1 MTFGFF
7 HLPREVRDRIYSNL
21 RSVGSFS
28 LELFEFDDAETIKAA
43 IDVKPST
50 LHLLVSKRFKSEYVA
65 VVISGATLAFGPT
78 PAIHPRKIPVL
89 AKLILDN
96 VKKCKVDLFIPYK
109 AHKVQK
115 EAQLNTI
122 CDPDVFLDLP
132 FEDEERIG
140 KFLNYEDDSDE
151 EGKDAEGLSNSE
163 IEWEDAA
170 KVLDFSDGEDELK
183 DLDEEQNT
191 LIPDWIFRLLFK
203 LRALQSVELVVTSGE
218 PMPTCQAVSPADSLQ
233 LMAAE
238 MKDLLRVPFLSKLE
252 ARRVVVEDYGFYD
265 TKFAGVQRCGIWT
278 LESGWKSPE
287 EVGMIEGRELELVT
301 NECPGWSCGDPTCLG
316 VGNKH
321 PYPRKWVKTPQE
333 LSLFR
338 AKEVGDKGPQ
348 AILCTLCRLFC
359 IEIPLNLVNTPPTM
373 ADEVYDGAIGIDLGT
388 TYSCV
393 ANYEGAGVE
402 IIANEQGSF
411 TTPSFVSFTAEER
424 LIGEAAKNNAAMNPV
439 NTVFDVKRL
448 IGRRFDDPT
457 VKKDIESWPFKVVD
471 DDNNPKVQVE
481 YLGETKT
488 FSPQEISA
496 MVLGKMKEVAETKLG
511 KKVSKAVITVPAY
524 FNDNQRQAT
533 KDAGAIAGLN
543 VLRIINEPTAAA
555 IAYGLGSGK
564 SDKERNVL
572 IYDLGGGTFD
582 VSLLHIQGGVFT
594 VKATAGDTHLGG
606 QDFDTN
612 LLEHFKKEFQ
622 RKTKKDISNDPR
634 ALRRLRTACERAKR
648 TLSNGTQTT
657 VEIDSLFDGEDFN
670 ANITRARFEDINSK
684 AFNGTLQPVEQVLKD
699 ASIEK
704 SKVDEIVLVG
714 GSTRIPKIQKLLSDF
729 FNGKKLEKSINPDE
743 AVAYGAAVQA
753 GILSGKATSADTADM
768 LLLDVVP
775 LSLGVAMEGNIFAP
789 VVPRGQT
796 VPKPSLPL
804 RTTNRLSNSQSFK
817 ANVLIARTTRVWVRL
832 PLMQRSRTSADH
844 DCFSRRVHCKLSPI
858 PPMRAGEAVLEVVFE
873 VDVNGILKVT
883 ATEKS
888 SGRSAN
894 ITISNSVGKLGAA
907 EIEKMVE
914 DAAKFKTSD
923 EAFSKKFES
932 RQQLESYISRVE
944 EIVSDPTMSMK
955 LKRGQKEKIE
965 GALSEAMAQLEVED
979 ASSDDLKKKELAL
992 KRVVTKAMSTR

>member
-1 MTFGFF
+1 
-7 HLPREVRDRIYSNL
+7 
-21 RSVGSFS
+21 
-28 LELFEFDDAETIKAA
+28 
-43 IDVKPST
+43 
-50 LHLLVSKRFKSEYVA
+50 
-65 VVISGATLAFGPT
+65 
-78 PAIHPRKIPVL
+78 
-89 AKLILDN
+89 
-96 VKKCKVDLFIPYK
+96 
-109 AHKVQK
+109 
-115 EAQLNTI
+115 
-122 CDPDVFLDLP
+122 
-132 FEDEERIG
+132 
-140 KFLNYEDDSDE
+140 
-151 EGKDAEGLSNSE
+151 
-163 IEWEDAA
+163 
-170 KVLDFSDGEDELK
+170 
-183 DLDEEQNT
+183 
-191 LIPDWIFRLLFK
+191 
-203 LRALQSVELVVTSGE
+203 
-218 PMPTCQAVSPADSLQ
+218 
-233 LMAAE
+233 
-238 MKDLLRVPFLSKLE
+238 
-252 ARRVVVEDYGFYD
+252 
-265 TKFAGVQRCGIWT
+265 
-278 LESGWKSPE
+278 
-287 EVGMIEGRELELVT
+287 
-301 NECPGWSCGDPTCLG
+301 
-316 VGNKH
+316 
-321 PYPRKWVKTPQE
+321 
-333 LSLFR
+333 
-338 AKEVGDKGPQ
+338 
-348 AILCTLCRLFC
+348 
-359 IEIPLNLVNTPPTM
+359 M

-411 TTPSFVSFTAEER
+411 TTPSFVSFTSEER
-424 LIGEAAKNNAAMNPV
+424 LIGEAAKNQAAMNPV

-471 DDNNPKVQVE
+471 EGTQPKVQVE
-481 YLGETKT
+481 YLNETKT

-496 MVLGKMKEVAETKLG
+496 MVLGKMKEVAEVKLG
-511 KKVSKAVITVPAY
+511 KKVEKAVITVPAY

-533 KDAGAIAGLN
+533 KDAGSIAGLN

-555 IAYGLGSGK
+555 IAYGLGAGK
-564 SDKERNVL
+564 SEKERNVL

-606 QDFDTN
+606 SDFDTA

-622 RKTKKDISNDPR
+622 RKTKKDLSTDPR

-684 AFNGTLQPVEQVLKD
+684 AFTGTIQPVEQVLKD
-699 ASIEK
+699 SGIEK

-714 GSTRIPKIQKLLSDF
+714 GSTRIPRIQKLLSDF

-753 GILSGKATSADTADM
+753 GILSGKATSADTQDL

-796 VPKPSLPL
+796 VPTIKKRTFTTVADNQQTVQFPVYQGERVNCEDNTSLGEFTL
-804 RTTNRLSNSQSFK
+804 
-817 ANVLIARTTRVWVRL
+817 A
-832 PLMQRSRTSADH
+832 
-844 DCFSRRVHCKLSPI
+844 PI
-858 PPMRAGEAVLEVVFE
+858 PPMKAGDAVLECVFE

-883 ATEKS
+883 ATEKT

-894 ITISNSVGKLGAA
+894 ITISNSVGKLSSA
-907 EIEKMVE
+907 EIEKMVD

-923 EAFSKKFES
+923 EAFSKKFEA

-965 GALSEAMAQLEVED
+965 SALSDAMAQLEIED
-979 ASSDDLKKKELAL
+979 AGSDDLKKKELAL